1 MSAGPARVVVILV
14 AAAALSSG
22 CATVRPS
29 EREILS
35 KPEMNPAAE
44 GMEEKFQSHIESA
57 REGAFGG
64 HGAAGGGC
72 GCG

>member
-1 MSAGPARVVVILV
+1 MRATYALIALLLAGSALT
-14 AAAALSSG
+14 G

-29 EREILS
+29 EREVLS
-35 KPEMNPAAE
+35 RPEMNPADDL
-44 GMEEKFQSHIESA
+44 EEEIFHSHVEAA

>member
-14 AAAALSSG
+14 VAVAVAG

-29 EREILS
+29 EREVLS